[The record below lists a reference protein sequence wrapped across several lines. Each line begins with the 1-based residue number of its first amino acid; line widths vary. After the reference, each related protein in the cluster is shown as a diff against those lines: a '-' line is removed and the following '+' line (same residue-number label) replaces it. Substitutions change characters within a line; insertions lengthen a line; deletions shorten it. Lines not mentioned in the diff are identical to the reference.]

1 MPEYEQSARGPV
13 VTPARVVAAICVIVP
28 FVAVLYVPIYD
39 KDKPELGGF
48 PFFFWWQLVW
58 VGVTAALMGLAYYVV
73 RREEVGRRAAG
84 AVGNVAAADPAAPA
98 GGAPLRRTSK
108 RSRRWSRWSR
118 ESAEAAETDGT
129 AEEGDAE

>member
-1 MPEYEQSARGPV
+1 MPEYEQSAKGPV

-73 RREEVGRRAAG
+73 RREEVGRRATA
-84 AVGNVAAADPAAPA
+84 AVGNVAAAAPADAAPA
-98 GGAPLRRTSK
+98 AAEPQNTQDT
-108 RSRRWSRWSR
+108 
-118 ESAEAAETDGT
+118 ESAQEAEADGT